1 VNARSPPALPSC
13 NPHNITQPTQ
23 LFGGGAGAGGSS
35 SNSSNSSSNK
45 RASRR
50 PSTAT
55 AAAAAAAAL
64 AAVAAVAARRA
75 SRRRGGSRRSLPT
88 ARMHG
93 GGSGSQEAGA
103 AGASTA
109 VAEREAAQPTTATAT
124 TTTLRLAIDPCF
136 EGTWI
141 KLKDKSSS
149 MEEALDAFHMSGLP
163 RRAAGLVRGVA
174 VHLHPKGGA
183 KAGSAAATPKK
194 KDDDGDDNEPEE
206 ETQAIAETEFE
217 FAVFSA
223 LPLLKVRERYT
234 IDGPPGKAR
243 RRDLRRG
250 QHSARAVSLEGG
262 KAMRLEIEWP
272 DPFGGKG
279 FDDFRI
285 NESGELVISSELTM
299 NNGERVAFVAVHRR
313 K

>member
-1 VNARSPPALPSC
+1 
-13 NPHNITQPTQ
+13 
-23 LFGGGAGAGGSS
+23 
-35 SNSSNSSSNK
+35 
-45 RASRR
+45 
-50 PSTAT
+50 
-55 AAAAAAAAL
+55 
-64 AAVAAVAARRA
+64 
-75 SRRRGGSRRSLPT
+75 
-88 ARMHG
+88 
-93 GGSGSQEAGA
+93 
-103 AGASTA
+103 
-109 VAEREAAQPTTATAT
+109 
-124 TTTLRLAIDPCF
+124 
-136 EGTWI
+136 
-141 KLKDKSSS
+141 

-174 VHLHPKGGA
+174 VHLHPKGAA
-183 KAGSAAATPKK
+183 KAAGSAAAATPKK
-194 KDDDGDDNEPEE
+194 TDGGDKNDEKEEDDEATP
-206 ETQAIAETEFE
+206 QPIAETEFE

-223 LPLLKVRERYT
+223 LPLLKVRERYV

-285 NESGELVISSELTM
+285 NEQGELVISSELTM
-299 NNGERVAFVAVHRR
+299 NSGERVAFVAVHRR